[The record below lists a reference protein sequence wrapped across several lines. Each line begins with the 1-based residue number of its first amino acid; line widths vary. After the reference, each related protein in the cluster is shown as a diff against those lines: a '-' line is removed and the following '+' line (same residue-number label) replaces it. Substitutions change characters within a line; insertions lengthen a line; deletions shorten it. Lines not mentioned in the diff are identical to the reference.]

1 MRIGRRH
8 VLAAEQGDA
17 GPVSESGGRDR
28 REVKIVALVL
38 VLSCA
43 AVFAGRLW
51 WTHPLKHSVSLPP
64 GIERGETLFMG
75 GALPAP
81 RTKSGGM
88 FSAEDLRSVNHEW
101 VITATWCPRG
111 GPVEAVD
118 LRLGES
124 AHFDGLGTVTW
135 LEADPPPIVSIS
147 FTEPVQGGEGGWKFN
162 LVLDPGVALDK

>member
-8 VLAAEQGDA
+8 VLATEQGDA
-17 GPVSESGGRDR
+17 GRASESGGRGR

-51 WTHPLKHSVSLPP
+51 WTHPLKRSVSLPP
-64 GIERGETLFMG
+64 GIEQGETLFMG
-75 GALPAP
+75 GTLPAP

-101 VITATWCPRG
+101 VITAIWYPRG
-111 GPVEAVD
+111 GPEESAD

-135 LEADPPPIVSIS
+135 LKVSPPPIISID
-147 FTEPVQGGEGGWKFN
+147 FGGRVAGGEGGWKFN
-162 LVLDPGVALDK
+162 LVLDPGVALER